1 MKKAHLIWIVPA
13 AMAAGALLLVAVFLA
28 AIREADDDS

>member
-13 AMAAGALLLVAVFLA
+13 AMIAGAALLIAYVQT
-28 AIREADDDS
+28 AIRLGE

>member
-13 AMAAGALLLVAVFLA
+13 AMIAGAALLILYALA
-28 AIREADDDS
+28 AIRLGGE